1 MEVAMAANT
10 FGKMTLRKW
19 MALAVVL
26 AVIAFT
32 LLTQFTSF
40 QVPGSVTQGK
50 PEPTVHPGIQLQGST
65 ESRNNLDEV
74 NDIVRGKNQNGQ
86 SEGTANEN

>member
-1 MEVAMAANT
+1 MAANII
-10 FGKMTLRKW
+10 GKMTLGKW
-19 MALAVVL
+19 IALAVVL
-26 AVIAFT
+26 AVVAFT

-74 NDIVRGKNQNGQ
+74 NAIIRGKNQNGQ

>member
-1 MEVAMAANT
+1 MAANII
-10 FGKMTLRKW
+10 GKMTLGKW
-19 MALAVVL
+19 IALAVVL

-50 PEPTVHPGIQLQGST
+50 PEPDCPSRHPASG
-65 ESRNNLDEV
+65 LDGV
-74 NDIVRGKNQNGQ
+74 PQQPR
-86 SEGTANEN
+86 

>member
-1 MEVAMAANT
+1 MAANT